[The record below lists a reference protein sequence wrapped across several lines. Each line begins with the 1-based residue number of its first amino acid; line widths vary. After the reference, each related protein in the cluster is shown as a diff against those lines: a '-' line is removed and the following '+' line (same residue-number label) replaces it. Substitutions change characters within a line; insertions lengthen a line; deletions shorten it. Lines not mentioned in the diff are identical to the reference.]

1 MPLINL
7 APPINYKM
15 PILHVAPADVLDKTK
30 KLQADAGP
38 NVHPV
43 APEEVEDVSENIFEN
58 VAAAIQN
65 IL

>member
-1 MPLINL
+1 
-7 APPINYKM
+7 M